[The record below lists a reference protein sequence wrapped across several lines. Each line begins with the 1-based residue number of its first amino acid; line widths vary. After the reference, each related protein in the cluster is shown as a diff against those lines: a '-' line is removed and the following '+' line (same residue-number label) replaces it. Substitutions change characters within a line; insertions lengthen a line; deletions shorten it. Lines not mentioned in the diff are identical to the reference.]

1 MILKRIHFKRKTN
14 FFRFKFKNEN
24 ELFALWLNKE
34 AVFRFVLKQTVI
46 MHIRYLLFVLKHLRM
61 LEQGFEFESKMF
73 H

>member
-46 MHIRYLLFVLKHLRM
+46 MHSIIIVC
-61 LEQGFEFESKMF
+61 FETSSNARARF
-73 H
+73 